1 VIGSRTGVVDS
12 AFARLP
18 PQYFQKAYH
27 RQRFPVIVAFSGY
40 PGSIFNL
47 AQYLRV
53 SWATPRV
60 AAAPCS

>member
-1 VIGSRTGVVDS
+1 
-12 AFARLP
+12 
-18 PQYFQKAYH
+18 
-27 RQRFPVIVAFSGY
+27 VIVALSGY